1 MKHIL
6 TYLYMLINGFLM
18 GIAAIIPGVSS
29 GTVAVLL
36 KFYDRLIESVDHI
49 IRFKRQYFV
58 SSLIFVI
65 LIYGGNF
72 IALFTLAGPMELLL
86 LEYPNHMSLLFM
98 GLLIGSIPLIIKKVH
113 EKELKPFKHIGLVLA
128 FSVSV
133 LSLVLLNIFTPD
145 QSVAEPITTLTL
157 SNTFLIFITGFV
169 ASATAIIPGISGSM
183 VQLAIGMYP
192 TFVNALAVINI
203 PILMV
208 LFGGMLLGLIVAAR
222 GIAYLLKHYYHLTY
236 MIILGLLIGSIVQ
249 ILPNFDA
256 SISILEGLS
265 YGLALLIGF
274 ILAFG
279 SNAFDKKK
287 NEIKLVKKGE

>member
-1 MKHIL
+1 
-6 TYLYMLINGFLM
+6 MLINGFLM